1 MTGRI
6 LIADKVASNRIAL
19 RALLRTARYDPVV
32 AASADDALNEA
43 RGTPPDLILV
53 GQNLALEE
61 DSGLLSR
68 LKSDPRTQRIPRIA
82 LLREATPALRLAALR
97 AGADD
102 ATGSPFA
109 GGALMARIRSHLRAA
124 DTAHALGQREA
135 AVRDLGLAEP
145 SNAFQPPARVAL
157 ITNDPARAAIWRDL
171 LGKSYRHRVAAM
183 AIETA
188 LSEADCDIS
197 PDIFVIEAAL
207 AHPGEALGLLA
218 EYRARRQT
226 RHAAIIVVHDPADIQ
241 TATMA
246 LDLGASDL
254 LEAGFHPEELKL
266 RIEIQLARKRDGDQ
280 LRATVDEGL
289 KLALLDPLTG
299 LFNRRYAMSHARR
312 SGAEEPGAKGYCV
325 ILADIDRF
333 KAINDTYG
341 HAAGDAVL
349 VAVARRLRD
358 KVRGMDMVARIG
370 GEEFLV
376 YMPDPDP
383 DTALAAAMRLCTEL
397 RAAPVELADGRPPI
411 QVTASFGVAAAEP
424 GEPLEAV
431 IARADEAL
439 YAAKAAGRDTVTMAG
454 ACAA

>member
-32 AASADDALNEA
+32 APSAEDALTEA
-43 RGTPPDLILV
+43 RETPPDLILV
-53 GQNLALEE
+53 GQNLTLDD
-61 DSGLLSR
+61 DSGLLAR
-68 LKSDPRTQRIPRIA
+68 LRSDPRTQAIPRIA
-82 LLREATPALRLAALR
+82 ILRETTAASRLSALR
-97 AGADD
+97 AGAHD
-102 ATGSPFA
+102 AIGTPFA
-109 GGALMARIRSHLRAA
+109 GGALMARVRSHLRAG

-135 AVRDLGLAEP
+135 AVRDLGFSEP
-145 SNAFQPPARVAL
+145 SEAFLPPARVAL
-157 ITNDPARAAIWRDL
+157 VTSDPVRATIWRDL
-171 LGKSYRHRVAAM
+171 LGQGSPHRVTAMCIGAAL
-183 AIETA
+183 A
-188 LSEADCDIS
+188 EADRDIA
-197 PDIFVIEAAL
+197 PDVFVIEAAL
-207 AHPGEALGLLA
+207 AHPGEALGLLV
-218 EYRARRQT
+218 ELRARRRT
-226 RHAAIIVVHDPADIQ
+226 RHTAIIVVHDPADIQ

-266 RIEIQLARKRDGDQ
+266 RIEIQLARKRDGDR

-333 KAINDTYG
+333 KSINDTYG

-376 YMPDPDP
+376 YMPDPDS
-383 DTALAAAMRLCTEL
+383 DTALAAAVRLCAEL

-411 QVTASFGVAAAEP
+411 PVTASFGVAAAEP
-424 GEPLEAV
+424 GEPLETV

-439 YAAKAAGRDTVTMAG
+439 YAAKAAGRDTVTMAD
-454 ACAA
+454 AHAA